1 MKEAQR
7 LGSNYYTLTY
17 QPAVG
22 EPDGKYR
29 EVKVTL
35 RDPNLGAMTKT
46 GYYAPEPPTAGDPQP
61 HRVNAMDEISEA
73 AQSGVVFDALG
84 LTIAKVVRHPDSN
97 TAEVT
102 VLLKSTNLRW
112 QATNDGRSGANVTV
126 AAVSLS
132 GRRDILASKLQR
144 LTVLSNS
151 QDAAR
156 LAHSNTLLTLTLPV
170 PRHTAS
176 VRVVIRTDDGGQV
189 GTAELDRKSLNAAP
203 ESRTPEPHLAERP
216 RPVILTSQP

>member
-1 MKEAQR
+1 
-7 LGSNYYTLTY
+7 
-17 QPAVG
+17 
-22 EPDGKYR
+22 
-29 EVKVTL
+29 
-35 RDPNLGAMTKT
+35 MTKT
-46 GYYAPEPPTAGDPQP
+46 GYYAPEAPTATDPIP

-84 LTIAKVVRHPDSN
+84 MSIVHVARHPDSN

-112 QATNDGRSGANVTV
+112 QAVADGRSGANVTV

-132 GRRDILASKLQR
+132 GRRDILASKLER

-156 LAHSNTLLTLTLPV
+156 LTQSNTLLTVTVPV
-170 PRHTAS
+170 PRHTQS
-176 VRVVIRTDDGGQV
+176 VRVVIRTEDGGQV
-189 GTAELDRKSLNAAP
+189 GTVELNRKNLNVAP
-203 ESRTPEPHLAERP
+203 ESRTPEPELLKRP
-216 RPVILTSQP
+216 RPVTMETQP